1 MRKNDPRRDAALR
14 RDSRET
20 RRNAPPRTAQ
30 ECASPELDELDR
42 GIVHALQ
49 IHPRAPWTLVG
60 EVLGV
65 DPVTAARRWQR
76 LEDAGLAWVTAHPR
90 LANSRVVATGVIEVD
105 TDPGAAANVARA
117 LAADHAV
124 VNVKLTAGGRD
135 VIAEVQVR
143 DLNELLRLTTR
154 LFQGTPRVRA
164 TRAHI
169 STGMPTEGSRW
180 RLRSLDSDQCARID
194 AALPPSARPEDDT
207 AAGWDAL
214 DARLLELLSAD
225 GRMSMRKLAAA
236 TDVGLTTVRRRL
248 HALLPSRMSLRCDLA
263 RSPFGW
269 PQSAVYF
276 ASVPAQHLEETSRV
290 LSGFREVRACAI
302 MAGPHNLVVDVW
314 LRGLSDVHAF
324 EAHLAR
330 RLPRLT
336 VDDRS
341 LVLRTVKHMGRLLD
355 EDGRSVGVVP
365 LLHPYGP
372 RPSDTSLAADPEGRT
387 AQAADH

>member
-1 MRKNDPRRDAALR
+1 MQKNGPRDDAALS
-14 RDSRET
+14 RDSRES
-20 RRNAPPRTAQ
+20 RRNAPPPAAQ
-30 ECASPELDELDR
+30 DRAAPELDELDR
-42 GIVHALQ
+42 SIVHALQ

-60 EVLGV
+60 DVLEV

-76 LEDAGLAWVTAHPR
+76 LADAGLAWVTAHPR

-105 TDPGAAANVARA
+105 TEPGAAANVAHA
-117 LAADHAV
+117 LAADHAM
-124 VNVKLTAGGRD
+124 VNVKLTSGGRD

-143 DLNELLRLTTR
+143 DFDELLGLTTR
-154 LFQGTPRVRA
+154 LFQGTPGVRA

-180 RLRSLDSDQCARID
+180 RLRSLDGDQRARMD
-194 AALPPSARPEDDT
+194 AAALPPPAPPGND
-207 AAGWDAL
+207 AAGGWDAL
-214 DARLLELLSAD
+214 DARLLELLGAD
-225 GRMSMRKLAAA
+225 GRMPMRQRAAA

-248 HALLPSRMSLRCDLA
+248 RSLFPSRVSLRCDLA

-269 PQSAVYF
+269 PLSAVYF

-290 LSGFREVRACAI
+290 LSRFREVRACAI
-302 MAGPHNLVVDVW
+302 MAGPHNLVIDVW
-314 LRGLSDVHAF
+314 LRALGDVHAF

-355 EDGRSVGVVP
+355 GDGRSVGIVP
-365 LLHPYGP
+365 LPCGVPPAVGALP
-372 RPSDTSLAADPEGRT
+372 
-387 AQAADH
+387 

>member
-1 MRKNDPRRDAALR
+1 MQKKGPRGDAALS

-20 RRNAPPRTAQ
+20 RRNAPPRAVQ
-30 ECASPELDELDR
+30 DRAAPEPDELDR

-76 LEDAGLAWVTAHPR
+76 LVDAGLAWVTAHPR

-105 TDPGAAANVARA
+105 TEPGAASDVAHT
-117 LAADHAV
+117 LAADHAM
-124 VNVKLTAGGRD
+124 VNVKLTSGGRD

-143 DLNELLRLTTR
+143 DFDELLALTTR
-154 LFQGTPRVRA
+154 LFRGTPGVRA

-169 STGMPTEGSRW
+169 STGMPTEGSQW
-180 RLRSLDSDQCARID
+180 RLRSLDGDQRARMD
-194 AALPPSARPEDDT
+194 AALPPPSRPGSD
-207 AAGWDAL
+207 AGAGWDAL
-214 DARLLELLSAD
+214 DARLLELLGAD
-225 GRMSMRKLAAA
+225 GRMSMRKLASA
-236 TDVGLTTVRRRL
+236 TEVGLTTVRRRL
-248 HALLPSRMSLRCDLA
+248 QALLPSRVSLRCDLA
-263 RSPFGW
+263 RTPFGW
-269 PQSAVYF
+269 PLSAVYF
-276 ASVPAQHLEETSRV
+276 ASVPAQHLADTSRV

-302 MAGPHNLVVDVW
+302 MAGPHNLVIDVW
-314 LRGLSDVHAF
+314 LRALGDVHAF

-336 VDDRS
+336 IDDRS

-355 EDGRSVGVVP
+355 GDGRSVGIVP
-365 LLHPYGP
+365 LPCGVPPVVGALP
-372 RPSDTSLAADPEGRT
+372 
-387 AQAADH
+387 